1 MTKYYSL
8 LTLEHG
14 SVSRWCP
21 QFGDYDRSVVM
32 AERDNYVESQGY
44 RKKDTKI
51 VCTDDTQAS
60 IDTYCKKLNESLVTT
75 NA

>member
-14 SVSRWCP
+14 GGVSRWCP
-21 QFGDYDRSVVM
+21 QFGDYKRSVVV
-32 AERDNYVESQGY
+32 AERDAYVDSQGY

-51 VCTDDTQAS
+51 VCTDDSQKS
-60 IDTYCKKLNESLVTT
+60 ITDYCKQLNGVTP
-75 NA
+75 